1 MNGPIHEMIL
11 LSLAAQAELRGDSSV
26 MARFWPDHPAVQYT
40 QQVNFA
46 EAAGRD
52 RELVLAENPPAWVEL
67 LRAKGVSSVMIAHGP
82 QTDAHMDR
90 MTSGFVGGGRQ
101 WRIHT
106 SNGKR
111 HDAWEPRVALDHEAR
126 DAMIKSKSMGG
137 KIWRSS
143 YLRTTARKHGPFD
156 SDVEGAADALA
167 AVLKDAIAFSDANQ
181 IEGWAHAA
189 FEPALDV
196 LEKRTDVDPDRDWL
210 DFAPFTRNPL
220 SGRLLNAVLPA
231 WVFGGMGSWNDQ
243 GFSGDAAKKDYER
256 VSEALHQ
263 TVHRAIAAA
272 VNGNEA
278 G

>member
-11 LSLAAQAELRGDSSV
+11 LALSVQADLQGDEAA
-26 MARFWPDHPAVQYT
+26 MARFWPEHPAVQYT
-40 QQVNFA
+40 QQVTFA
-46 EAAGRD
+46 ERAGRA
-52 RELVLAENPPAWVEL
+52 RERILAEDPPAWAAL
-67 LRAKGVSSVMIAHGP
+67 LRAGGVTSVRIDHVA
-82 QTDAHMDR
+82 QTDAPMDR

-101 WRIHT
+101 WRIYT
-106 SNGKR
+106 SNGKH
-111 HDAWEPRVALDHEAR
+111 HDAWEPRVALDREAR
-126 DAMIKSKSMGG
+126 ETMIKSKSLTA

-143 YLRTTARKHGPFD
+143 YLRRTARKHGPFD
-156 SDVEGAADALA
+156 ADVEGASDALA
-167 AVLKDAIAFSDANQ
+167 RALRDAIAFSEANQ

-210 DFAPFTRNPL
+210 DFAPFARNPL

-243 GFSGDAAKKDYER
+243 SFSDETVKTEYER
-256 VSEALHQ
+256 VSEALYQ

-272 VNGNEA
+272 VNGNV
-278 G
+278 